1 MNRSAFNERATWPG
15 LSTWPYRP
23 LLEGCRPFGTHV
35 VVSNNL
41 EKLTI
46 ILADVAILGTDEL
59 NGISYHRVQHRLNIR
74 RRAGDDTENLAR
86 RRLLLQ
92 RLGEIPVA
100 CIKFVEQT
108 YVLDRD

>member
-46 ILADVAILGTDEL
+46 VLTDMTMLGTESFTAFAITVSST
-59 NGISYHRVQHRLNIR
+59 G
-74 RRAGDDTENLAR
+74 
-86 RRLLLQ
+86 
-92 RLGEIPVA
+92 
-100 CIKFVEQT
+100 
-108 YVLDRD
+108 